1 MRRLLGSR
9 HHLGEAYSLDPPIV
23 FGDMQIR
30 DKTPPVLARDR
41 WPAMERAHAA
51 AQDLLVGTQPVGE
64 VELDNRDLRFE
75 SAAGLAHSRGVRE
88 IPGRHRPAERSE
100 EHTSELQSLM
110 RISYAVF
117 CLKKKNTNRY

>member
-51 AQDLLVGTQPVGE
+51 AQDLPVGTQPVGE
-64 VELDNRDLRFE
+64 VELDDRDLRFE

-88 IPGRHRPAERSE
+88 RTDKRRVGQRGG
-100 EHTSELQSLM
+100 
-110 RISYAVF
+110 
-117 CLKKKNTNRY
+117 K